1 MTLQTQVA
9 VDYTKV
15 PDLELAHLCAA
26 RNHAAIEHIVT
37 ANNQRLF
44 RAAWSILKN
53 RSEAEDAVQAAYL
66 SGFANIGTFE
76 GRSTLSTWFTRIVV
90 NEALGRR
97 RAERRRR
104 DHLERGGVVVL
115 DAYREALT
123 HGSAPEA
130 PDVSVAREQIRKLL
144 EEAVADLP
152 DAFRTVFVLREIEG
166 LSSEET
172 AEILD
177 IPVATVKT
185 RLFRGRRRLQESLAP
200 ELGSALN
207 GTFPFAG
214 SDCAALTARVLAAL
228 GL

>member
-1 MTLQTQVA
+1 MTIQSHVA
-9 VDYTKV
+9 INYAELSDV
-15 PDLELAHLCAA
+15 ELARLSVA
-26 RNHAAIEHIVT
+26 RDRGAIEHVIT
-37 ANNQRLF
+37 TNNQRLF

-53 RSEAEDAVQAAYL
+53 HSEAEDAVQAAYL
-66 SGFANIGTFE
+66 SGFAKMGTFE
-76 GRSTLSTWFTRIVV
+76 GRSTLSTWLTRIVV

-115 DAYREALT
+115 EAYRETLT
-123 HGSAPEA
+123 RGSALDA

-144 EEAVADLP
+144 EQAIADLP
-152 DAFRTVFVLREIEG
+152 DAFRAVFVLREIEG

-172 AEILD
+172 AEILA
-177 IPVATVKT
+177 IPIATVKT
-185 RLFRGRRRLQESLAP
+185 RLFRGRHRLQEALAP
-200 ELGSALN
+200 ELGTVLN

-214 SDCAALTARVLAAL
+214 ADCAALTAKVISEL